1 MAKMG
6 RPRKEKVEEP
16 PKTEEQPKKEIKLHS
31 YIKPSQKRSIAEG
44 FNDGRW
50 VGQME
55 RLDYELI
62 AREMQ
67 SGDPKRMGYRAIADL
82 FGVSV
87 EVIGHFVNLP
97 AYKARTKSLNQLK
110 SEVWRDW
117 VLDALEVEPETN
129 PQAKKMES
137 KMKFGQWMMERCDP
151 ETYGRKLEV
160 TNVNVELSAED
171 RAKRL
176 AEIERK
182 LLGKGEQS

>member
-16 PKTEEQPKKEIKLHS
+16 PMTEEQPKKEIKLHS

-44 FNDGRW
+44 FDDGRW

-87 EVIGHFVNLP
+87 EVVGHFVNLP
-97 AYKARTKSLNQLK
+97 AYKARTKNLNSLK
-110 SEVWRDW
+110 AETWRDW
-117 VLDALEVEPETN
+117 ALEEMEKEPETN
-129 PQAKKMES
+129 PQAKKMEL
-137 KMKFGQWMMERCDP
+137 KMKFAQWMMEKCDP
-151 ETYGRKLEV
+151 DSYGRKVEV

-182 LLGKGEQS
+182 LLSKGEQS

>member
-1 MAKMG
+1 MAKTG

-16 PKTEEQPKKEIKLHS
+16 KAEIKLHS
-31 YIKPSQKRSIAEG
+31 YSTIKPSQSRRIAEG
-44 FNDGRW
+44 FDDGRW

-62 AREMQ
+62 ARELQ
-67 SGDPKRMGYRAIADL
+67 SGDPKRMGYRAIAEK
-82 FGVSV
+82 FGVTV

-97 AYKARTKSLNQLK
+97 AYKARTEVLNSLK

-117 VLDALEVEPETN
+117 ALDALEVEPETN

-137 KMKFGQWMMERCDP
+137 KMKFAQWMMEKCDP
-151 ETYGRKLEV
+151 KQYGRKVEV

-176 AEIERK
+176 AEIESK
-182 LLGKGEQS
+182 LLGRGEQS